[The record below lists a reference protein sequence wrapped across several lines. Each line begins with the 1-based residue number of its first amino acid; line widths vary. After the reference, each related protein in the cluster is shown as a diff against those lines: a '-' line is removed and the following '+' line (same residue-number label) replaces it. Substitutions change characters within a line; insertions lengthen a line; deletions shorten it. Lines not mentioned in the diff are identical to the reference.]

1 SLDAEIDLYAA
12 PELAAT
18 LARLEDE
25 LRFALI
31 TSAARVLPLADKPAD
46 AQDTELEGLALQ
58 VRKSAH
64 AKCVRCWHLRA
75 DVGQDHEH
83 PELCGRCLTN
93 VAGVGEERRF
103 A

>member
-1 SLDAEIDLYAA
+1 M
-12 PELAAT
+12 
-18 LARLEDE
+18 
-25 LRFALI
+25 RFALV
-31 TSAARVLPLADKPAD
+31 TGAARVRPRTGKPAD
-46 AQDTELEGLALQ
+46 AQDKALEGLALQ
-58 VRKSAH
+58 VRKYAH

-75 DVGQDHEH
+75 DVGQDPEH